1 VVHLEQISLPW
12 PKRLPVK
19 LAAVLTVL
27 FVDGFVLGWKEKNGE
42 GDGFGLRE
50 TISRENIFF

>member
-1 VVHLEQISLPW
+1 
-12 PKRLPVK
+12 VK
-19 LAAVLTVL
+19 LSAVL

-50 TISRENIFF
+50 TVFQREPFLLIKGNVVPCPFA

>member
-27 FVDGFVLGWKEKNGE
+27 FVENGE